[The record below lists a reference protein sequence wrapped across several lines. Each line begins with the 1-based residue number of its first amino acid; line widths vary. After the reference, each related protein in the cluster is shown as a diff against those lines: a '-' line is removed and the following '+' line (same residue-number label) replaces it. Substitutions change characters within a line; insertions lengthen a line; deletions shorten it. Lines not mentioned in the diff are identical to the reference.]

1 MFTGIV
7 QAYVSVAAITEK
19 PGLITFSLIFPD
31 ELRVGLQTGASVA
44 IDGVCF
50 TTVKVEHNQVFFDA
64 MQETLQRTTIGL
76 LKTGQFVNVERSF
89 KIGDEV
95 GGHLLSG
102 HVHGMAEITSIDTS
116 IPNNQVVTFKIPHP
130 LTKYI
135 FTKGFVAL
143 NGVSLT
149 LVEVDKKNAT
159 FTVYFIPET
168 LKRTTFGCK
177 QVGDWVNIE
186 IDSQTQAIVETVERI
201 LAEKDL
207 NSVA

>member
-7 QAYVSVAAITEK
+7 QAYVSVAAIIEK

-44 IDGVCF
+44 VDGVCF

-116 IPNNQVVTFKIPHP
+116 IPNNQVVTFKIPHH

-168 LKRTTFGCK
+168 WKRTTFGSK

-207 NSVA
+207 NSTA